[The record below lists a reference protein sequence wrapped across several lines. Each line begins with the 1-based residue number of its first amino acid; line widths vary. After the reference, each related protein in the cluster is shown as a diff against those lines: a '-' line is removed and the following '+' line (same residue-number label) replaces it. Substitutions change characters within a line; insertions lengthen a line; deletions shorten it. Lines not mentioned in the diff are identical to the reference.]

1 MSSGQTKERTRGRGG
16 ERDGGKKREQDSSAM
31 DLNGG
36 KHPRSTCGLPATS
49 VNFREY
55 MQHWCASK

>member
-16 ERDGGKKREQDSSAM
+16 ERDGGKKWEQDSSAM

-36 KHPRSTCGLPATS
+36 KHPRSTCGLSLCELQGVHVTL
-49 VNFREY
+49 V
-55 MQHWCASK
+55 CI